1 MSRYFVDPSA
11 CSGSHIYLDDKDDIK
26 HITNVLRMK
35 TGDELTVSD
44 TFEWEYTC
52 VIEEIDKQ
60 LITLKI
66 VDKQKFSREPGINI
80 TLFQGIP
87 KGSKLDD
94 VVRKTT
100 EMGICGI
107 VPVFMDRT
115 VVKDSGTY
123 HKKVARLRTIAKEA
137 SKQCQRGSIPEVS
150 DSMSFD
156 EMISALS
163 DYDLV
168 IFPYENEDDKT
179 IKDALRSLTS
189 RPENAAV
196 IIGPEGGFSDN
207 EACTIKKTNAHTV
220 TLGSTIL
227 RTETAGIVALAM
239 MMYELEL

>member
-137 SKQCQRGSIPEVS
+137 SKQCQRGSIPKVS

-156 EMISALS
+156 E
-163 DYDLV
+163 
-168 IFPYENEDDKT
+168 

-189 RPENAAV
+189 KPENAAV